1 MNSYALLGA
10 CALVVG
16 AFFYGQHVGKTS
28 EALDNAEK
36 QALIAAAAAQS
47 REAAAEEIAKIK
59 IVNRTVNQKVIHE
72 TTKEIY
78 NDPACRIPASGVHT
92 ANQAITGQ
100 LTGAGELPQAS
111 GDQAGQ

>member
-1 MNSYALLGA
+1 MNPYAICVA

-16 AFFYGQHVGKTS
+16 AFFYGQHIGKTS
-28 EALDNAEK
+28 VALDNAEK
-36 QALIAAAAAQS
+36 QALIDAAAAQS

-72 TTKEIY
+72 ITENHVY
-78 NDPACRIPASGVHT
+78 SDCRVPASGVHT

-100 LTGAGELPQAS
+100 LASGGELPAPG
-111 GDQAGQ
+111 GDQTGQ

>member
-1 MNSYALLGA
+1 MNPYAILVA

-28 EALDNAEK
+28 DALDNAEK
-36 QALIAAAAAQS
+36 QALIDATAAKG

-72 TTKEIY
+72 TTSNPIY
-78 NDPACRIPASGVHT
+78 VDCRVPASGVHT

-100 LTGAGELPQAS
+100 LAGGGELPKAS
-111 GDQAGQ
+111 GDQAGK

>member
-1 MNSYALLGA
+1 MNPYAILGA

-36 QALIAAAAAQS
+36 QALIDATAAKG

-78 NDPACRIPASGVHT
+78 NDPTCRIPASGVQL
-92 ANQAITGQ
+92 ANEAIEGR
-100 LTGAGELPQAS
+100 LSSNSELPRI
-111 GDQAGQ
+111 GEDKN